1 MANSANVMSSIR
13 GFLEKMKAMD
23 EAIPEELAED
33 ALEMVNG
40 VKDAL
45 CENEDEDPDIDKTK
59 DEDPEDNKAKDDDDK
74 LEAKVADAVTRALL
88 KAGVIKD
95 QAMKNL
101 DDALEAKE
109 DTKDDDD
116 DLVIHDEDGEENVT
130 VDPEK
135 INDSMVNIRKYVGD
149 IKPMIANI
157 KNPRERKKAADA
169 LAGLINI
176 SRGNQYG
183 DLLKISRK
191 AADKAMESHKS
202 VVNNDAD
209 CDLGKTWAEKFNP
222 HYMKEG
228 K

>member
-1 MANSANVMSSIR
+1 MANSANVMGSIR

-45 CENEDEDPDIDKTK
+45 CENEDEDPDIDKAK
-59 DEDPEDNKAKDDDDK
+59 YEDPKEPTEDEDNKLD
-74 LEAKVADAVTRALL
+74 AKVADAVTRALL

-95 QAMKNL
+95 FALKSL
-101 DDALEAKE
+101 DEALEDPKE
-109 DTKDDDD
+109 DKDDKD
-116 DLVIHDEDGEENVT
+116 DLVIHDADGEEDVT

-135 INDSMVNIRKYVGD
+135 INDSMSNIRKYVGD
-149 IKPMIANI
+149 IKPVIASI

-176 SRGNQYG
+176 SRGNQYS
-183 DLLKISRK
+183 DLLKISRN
-191 AADKAMESHKS
+191 AADQAMDSHKS

-209 CDLGKTWAEKFNP
+209 MDLGKAWAEKFNP

>member
-45 CENEDEDPDIDKTK
+45 CENEDEDPDIDKVK
-59 DEDPEDNKAKDDDDK
+59 DEDPKGSTEDEDNKLD
-74 LEAKVADAVTRALL
+74 AKVADAVTRALL

-95 QAMKNL
+95 SALKNL
-101 DDALEAKE
+101 DEALEDPKE
-109 DTKDDDD
+109 TEDDKD
-116 DLVIHDEDGEENVT
+116 DLVIHDADGEEDVT

-135 INDSMVNIRKYVGD
+135 INDSMSNIRKYVGD
-149 IKPMIANI
+149 IKPVIASI

-176 SRGNQYG
+176 SRGNQYS

-191 AADKAMESHKS
+191 AADQAMDSHKS

-209 CDLGKTWAEKFNP
+209 MDLGKAWAEKYNP

>member
-1 MANSANVMSSIR
+1 MANSANVMGSIR

-45 CENEDEDPDIDKTK
+45 CENEDEDPDIDKVK
-59 DEDPEDNKAKDDDDK
+59 DEDPKEPTEDEDNKLD
-74 LEAKVADAVTRALL
+74 AKVADAVTRALL

-95 QAMKNL
+95 SALKNL
-101 DDALEAKE
+101 DEALEDPKE
-109 DTKDDDD
+109 TEDDKD
-116 DLVIHDEDGEENVT
+116 DLVIHDADGEEDVT

-135 INDSMVNIRKYVGD
+135 INDSMSNIRKYVGD
-149 IKPMIANI
+149 IKPVIASI

-176 SRGNQYG
+176 SRGNQYS

-191 AADKAMESHKS
+191 AADQAMDSHKS

-209 CDLGKTWAEKFNP
+209 MDLGKAWAEKYNP

>member
-1 MANSANVMSSIR
+1 MANSANVMGSIR

-45 CENEDEDPDIDKTK
+45 CENEDEDPDIDKVK
-59 DEDPEDNKAKDDDDK
+59 DEDPKEPTEDEDNKLD
-74 LEAKVADAVTRALL
+74 AKVADAVTRALL

-95 QAMKNL
+95 SALKNL
-101 DDALEAKE
+101 DEALEDPKE
-109 DTKDDDD
+109 TEDDKD
-116 DLVIHDEDGEENVT
+116 DLVIHDADGEEDVT

-135 INDSMVNIRKYVGD
+135 INDSMSNIRKYVGD
-149 IKPMIANI
+149 IKPVIASI

-176 SRGNQYG
+176 SRGNQYS

-191 AADKAMESHKS
+191 AADQAMDSHKS
-202 VVNNDAD
+202 IVNNDAD
-209 CDLGKTWAEKFNP
+209 MDLGKAWAEKYNP

>member
-1 MANSANVMSSIR
+1 MANSANVMGSIR

-45 CENEDEDPDIDKTK
+45 WENEDEDPDIDKVK
-59 DEDPEDNKAKDDDDK
+59 DEDPKGPTEDEDNKLD
-74 LEAKVADAVTRALL
+74 AKVADAVTRALL

-95 QAMKNL
+95 SALKNL
-101 DDALEAKE
+101 DEALEDPKE
-109 DTKDDDD
+109 TEDDKD
-116 DLVIHDEDGEENVT
+116 DLVIHDADGEEDVT

-135 INDSMVNIRKYVGD
+135 INDSMSNIRKYVGD
-149 IKPMIANI
+149 IKPVIASI

-176 SRGNQYG
+176 SRGNQYS

-191 AADKAMESHKS
+191 AADQAMDSHKS
-202 VVNNDAD
+202 IVNNDAD
-209 CDLGKTWAEKFNP
+209 MDLGKAWAEKYNP

>member
-59 DEDPEDNKAKDDDDK
+59 DEDPKEDTKDGDNKLD
-74 LEAKVADAVTRALL
+74 AKVADAVTRALL

-95 QAMKNL
+95 SALKNL
-101 DDALEAKE
+101 DEAMEEKKDTE
-109 DTKDDDD
+109 DDKD
-116 DLVIHDEDGEENVT
+116 DLVIHDADGEEDVT

-135 INDSMVNIRKYVGD
+135 INDSMANIRKYVGD
-149 IKPMIANI
+149 IKPVIANI

-176 SRGNQYG
+176 SRGNQYS

-191 AADKAMESHKS
+191 AADQAMDSHKS

-209 CDLGKTWAEKFNP
+209 MDLGKAWAEKFNP

>member
-45 CENEDEDPDIDKTK
+45 CENEDEDPDDIVK
-59 DEDPEDNKAKDDDDK
+59 DEDPDLDTKDDDDK

-95 QAMKNL
+95 NALKNL
-101 DDALEAKE
+101 DEAMEDPKE
-109 DTKDDDD
+109 TEDDDD
-116 DLVIHDEDGEENVT
+116 DLVIHDADGEEDVT

-135 INDSMVNIRKYVGD
+135 INDSMSNIRKYVGD
-149 IKPMIANI
+149 IKPFIANI

-176 SRGNQYG
+176 SRGNQYS

-191 AADKAMESHKS
+191 AADNAMDSHKS
-202 VVNNDAD
+202 IVNNDAD
-209 CDLGKTWAEKFNP
+209 MDLGKAWAEKYNP

>member
-45 CENEDEDPDIDKTK
+45 CENEGEDPDIDKVK
-59 DEDPEDNKAKDDDDK
+59 DEDPKEPTEDEDNKLD
-74 LEAKVADAVTRALL
+74 AKVADAVTRALL

-95 QAMKNL
+95 SALKNL
-101 DDALEAKE
+101 DEALEDPKE
-109 DTKDDDD
+109 DKDDKD
-116 DLVIHDEDGEENVT
+116 DLVIHDADGEEDVT

-135 INDSMVNIRKYVGD
+135 INDSMSNIRKYVGD
-149 IKPMIANI
+149 IKPVIASI

-176 SRGNQYG
+176 SRGNQYS

-191 AADKAMESHKS
+191 AADQAMDSHKS

-209 CDLGKTWAEKFNP
+209 MDLGKAWAEKYNP

>member
-1 MANSANVMSSIR
+1 MANSANVMGSIR

-45 CENEDEDPDIDKTK
+45 CEMEDEDPDDIVK
-59 DEDPEDNKAKDDDDK
+59 DEDPDDTDTKDDDDK

-101 DDALEAKE
+101 DEAME
-109 DTKDDDD
+109 DPEETKDDDD
-116 DLVIHDEDGEENVT
+116 ELIIHDEDGEEKVT

-135 INDSMVNIRKYVGD
+135 INDSMSNIRKYVGD
-149 IKPMIANI
+149 IKPLIANI

-176 SRGNQYG
+176 SRGNQYS

-191 AADKAMESHKS
+191 AADKAMDSHKS

-209 CDLGKTWAEKFNP
+209 LDLGKTWAEKYNP

>member
-1 MANSANVMSSIR
+1 MANSANVMGSIR

-45 CENEDEDPDIDKTK
+45 CEMEDEDPDDADT
-59 DEDPEDNKAKDDDDK
+59 KDDDDK

-95 QAMKNL
+95 QALKNL
-101 DDALEAKE
+101 DEALEDPK
-109 DTKDDDD
+109 DTEDDDE
-116 DLVIHDEDGEENVT
+116 LVIHDADGEEDVT

-135 INDSMVNIRKYVGD
+135 INDSMSNIRKYVGD
-149 IKPMIANI
+149 IKPLIANI
-157 KNPRERKKAADA
+157 KNLRERKKAADA

-176 SRGNQYG
+176 SRGNQYS

-191 AADKAMESHKS
+191 AADKAMDSHKS
-202 VVNNDAD
+202 IVNNDAD
-209 CDLGKTWAEKFNP
+209 LDLGKTWAEKYNP

>member
-1 MANSANVMSSIR
+1 MANSANVMGSIR

-45 CENEDEDPDIDKTK
+45 CENEDEDPDIDKVK
-59 DEDPEDNKAKDDDDK
+59 DEDPKDPTEDEDNKLD
-74 LEAKVADAVTRALL
+74 AKVADAVTRALL

-95 QAMKNL
+95 SALKNL
-101 DDALEAKE
+101 DEALEDPKE
-109 DTKDDDD
+109 TEDDKD
-116 DLVIHDEDGEENVT
+116 DLVIHDADGEEDVT

-135 INDSMVNIRKYVGD
+135 INDSMSNIRKYVGD
-149 IKPMIANI
+149 IKPVIASI

-176 SRGNQYG
+176 SRGNQYS

-191 AADKAMESHKS
+191 AADQAMDSHKS

-209 CDLGKTWAEKFNP
+209 MDLGKAWAEKYNP

>member
-1 MANSANVMSSIR
+1 MANSANVMGSIR

-45 CENEDEDPDIDKTK
+45 CENECEDPDIDKVK
-59 DEDPEDNKAKDDDDK
+59 DEDPKEPTEDEDK
-74 LEAKVADAVTRALL
+74 KLDAKVADAVTRALL

-95 QAMKNL
+95 SALKNL
-101 DDALEAKE
+101 DEALEDPKE
-109 DTKDDDD
+109 TEDDKD
-116 DLVIHDEDGEENVT
+116 DLVIHDADGEEDVT

-135 INDSMVNIRKYVGD
+135 INDSMSNIRKYVGD
-149 IKPMIANI
+149 IKPVIASI

-176 SRGNQYG
+176 SRGNQYS

-191 AADKAMESHKS
+191 AADQAMDSHKS

-209 CDLGKTWAEKFNP
+209 MDLGKAWAEKFNP

>member
-45 CENEDEDPDIDKTK
+45 CENEDEDPDIDKVK
-59 DEDPEDNKAKDDDDK
+59 DEDPKEPTEDEDNKLD
-74 LEAKVADAVTRALL
+74 AKVADAVTRALL

-95 QAMKNL
+95 SALKNL
-101 DDALEAKE
+101 DEALEDPKGTE
-109 DTKDDDD
+109 DDKD
-116 DLVIHDEDGEENVT
+116 DLVIHDADGEEDVT

-135 INDSMVNIRKYVGD
+135 INDSMSNIRKYVGD
-149 IKPMIANI
+149 IKPVIASI

-176 SRGNQYG
+176 SRGNQYS

-191 AADKAMESHKS
+191 AADQAMDSHKS

-209 CDLGKTWAEKFNP
+209 MDLGKAWAEKYNP

>member
-1 MANSANVMSSIR
+1 MANSANVMGSIR

-45 CENEDEDPDIDKTK
+45 CEME
-59 DEDPEDNKAKDDDDK
+59 DEDPEDDKTKDDDDK

-101 DDALEAKE
+101 DEAMEDPKE
-109 DTKDDDD
+109 TEDDDD
-116 DLVIHDEDGEENVT
+116 DLVIHDAYGEEDVT

-135 INDSMVNIRKYVGD
+135 INDSMSNIRKYVGD
-149 IKPMIANI
+149 IKPLIANI
-157 KNPRERKKAADA
+157 KNPRERQKAADA

-176 SRGNQYG
+176 SRGNQYS

-191 AADKAMESHKS
+191 AADKAMDSHKS

-209 CDLGKTWAEKFNP
+209 LDLGKTWAEKYNP